1 MCFKPFKK
9 IKFKKEN
16 GASSAKKAAT
26 LKSEKNG
33 GQKANFNRRLFN
45 KALDFL
51 FPLDITCNSCGRENF
66 SGKPF
71 CEQCEKILPRLSEG
85 SVCSHCGRKIPYE
98 ASRCDSCS
106 GRDTFFDIAVSVF
119 DYAEPV
125 NKLITALKY
134 EGKRYIS
141 RIFAQDLCNVY
152 NKNFLNC
159 DFVLYVPM
167 TALREK
173 TRGYNQARL
182 LAEEFSYLSGVP
194 LEHDVVYKR
203 RETVRQATLSF
214 AERQK
219 NLKASFGV
227 KNRKRL
233 RGKRVLLIDD
243 VMTTGATVESVCALL
258 KKYGASFVAVLTLAS
273 VQKRKY

>member
-1 MCFKPFKK
+1 MCFNFFNK
-9 IKFKKEN
+9 IKSALLGKQKSVN
-16 GASSAKKAAT
+16 G
-26 LKSEKNG
+26 
-33 GQKANFNRRLFN
+33 RRLFD
-45 KALDFL
+45 KTLDLL
-51 FPLDITCNSCGRENF
+51 FPLEITCNACGRENF

-71 CEQCEKILPRLSEG
+71 CEECEKLLPRLSG
-85 SVCSHCGRKIPYE
+85 GCVCAHCGRKIPYE
-98 ASRCDSCS
+98 ATRCDSCS
-106 GRDTFFDIAVSVF
+106 GRDTFFDIAVSAF

-141 RIFAQDLCNVY
+141 RIFAQDLCNIY

-167 TALREK
+167 TASREK

-194 LEHDVVYKR
+194 VEHDIVYKR

-219 NLKASFGV
+219 NLRGSFGV
-227 KNRKRL
+227 RNRKRL
-233 RGKRVLLIDD
+233 EGKRVLLIDD
-243 VMTTGATVESVCALL
+243 VMTTGATVESVCYLL